1 MAEEEVVLTEEKGHV
16 RFITLNQPRKLNVI
30 SPKVVYL
37 LAQNLENWEKDEEAK
52 LLIIK
57 GAGRA
62 FSAGGDL
69 KVFYDGRNS
78 KDYCL
83 QVVYRYYWLCYHIHT
98 YKKPQV
104 ALVHGIA
111 MGGGATLMV
120 PMKFSVVTEKT
131 VFAMPEASI
140 GFHTDCSFSYI
151 LSRLPGRLGE
161 YFALTGAR
169 LSGAELVAA
178 GLATH
183 LVPLD
188 KLLELENRLVSLN
201 SGDES
206 AVKAAIEE
214 FSIDVQISQE
224 SVLHKREVID
234 ECFSKDSV
242 EEILESF
249 EAESRKEGNEWI
261 VPVLKGLKRSSPT
274 GLKITLKSIR
284 DGRKQTLSECL
295 KKEFRLTI
303 NLLRAIISGDVFE
316 GIRALTIDKDN
327 SPKWDPLTLGEVD
340 SKKLDLVF
348 EPFEEALELNIPENE
363 EQRWTGKY
371 EDSVYAGK

>member
-16 RFITLNQPRKLNVI
+16 RLITLNQPRKLNVI

-37 LAQNLENWEKDEEAK
+37 LAQNLEKWEKDEEAK
-52 LLIIK
+52 LVIIK

-104 ALVHGIA
+104 ALVHGIS

-161 YFALTGAR
+161 YFGLTGAR

-214 FSIDVQISQE
+214 FSSDVQISQE